1 MAEFV
6 KPAYLA
12 FLLVI
17 VVPGVAGGIL
27 AANRARNFVG
37 WSILCAV
44 FPIFLLVI
52 YFHKPLR
59 EVEGKFWRCRSC
71 SEFLKW
77 REDSC
82 RYCGTPR
89 ATPR

>member
-59 EVEGKFWRCRSC
+59 EVEGKFWKCHSC
-71 SEFLKW
+71 GEFLKW

-82 RYCGTPR
+82 KYCNAPR
-89 ATPR
+89 AMSR

>member
-59 EVEGKFWRCRSC
+59 EVEGKFWKCRSC
-71 SEFLKW
+71 GEYLKW
-77 REDSC
+77 QEASC
-82 RYCGTPR
+82 KYCNAPR
-89 ATPR
+89 ATVE